1 MSKNEFGI
9 LRQKPATPWLYL
21 LPSLIVMTI
30 FIVYPGLN
38 TFYLS
43 LRNIDNT
50 GWASAACKTGE
61 ACWGI
66 FENYHYALTSSIM
79 QTAFL
84 NNIKWILLMVS
95 GTVAMGLLIAV
106 LADRVRYE
114 AFAKAIIFLPMAISF
129 VEIGR
134 ASCRERV

>member
-1 MSKNEFGI
+1 
-9 LRQKPATPWLYL
+9 
-21 LPSLIVMTI
+21 
-30 FIVYPGLN
+30 LN

-50 GWASAACKTGE
+50 GWASTACKAGE
-61 ACWGI
+61 TCWGI

-84 NNIKWILLMVS
+84 NNIKWILLMVT
-95 GTVAMGLLIAV
+95 GTVALGLLIAV

-114 AFAKAIIFLPMAISF
+114 SVAKSIIFLPMAIPSSEQ
-129 VEIGR
+129 V
-134 ASCRERV
+134 